1 MSTVGSRGLRLAVT
15 VGNSPS
21 FGGCGCYVHV
31 DAALWRAP
39 PPASHLHLKRLAGL
53 DLAVSEML
61 ADACWSLTTNPRL

>member
-1 MSTVGSRGLRLAVT
+1 MSTVGSRGFRLAVT

-39 PPASHLHLKRLAGL
+39 PPASLKRPAGL

-61 ADACWSLTTNPRL
+61 AHDNACWSLTTNPRL